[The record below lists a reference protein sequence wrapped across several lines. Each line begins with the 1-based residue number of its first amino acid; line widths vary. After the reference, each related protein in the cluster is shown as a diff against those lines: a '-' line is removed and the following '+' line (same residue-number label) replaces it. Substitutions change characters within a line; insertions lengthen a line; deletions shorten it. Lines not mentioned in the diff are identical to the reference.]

1 MTVKTFFL
9 NIFIF
14 SVLLIAPLVAMAQGI
29 SIENASGR
37 LKDGF
42 YQIDAN
48 VYYELGDSV
57 IEALNHGIQLRFD
70 ITVEIKRVRNWR
82 WDQNIA
88 TAILSYTMDYLPLT
102 NNYQITNIITEE
114 KRQFKELQESLAF
127 LGNVDEFPVINENEL
142 FDDRSYNC
150 FIKSELRI
158 RNLPLP
164 LQPLALISPSW
175 ELSSSWHEW
184 SIR

>member
-1 MTVKTFFL
+1 MTMKTVFP
-9 NIFIF
+9 NIFII
-14 SVLLIAPLVAMAQGI
+14 SVLVFTPLIAMAQGI

-37 LKDGF
+37 IKDGF
-42 YQIDAN
+42 YQVDAN
-48 VYYELGDSV
+48 IKYDLDDSV

-70 ITVEIKRVRNWR
+70 ITVEVKRVRKWR
-82 WDQNIA
+82 WDQNTA

-102 NNYQITNIITEE
+102 NNYQITNVITEE
-114 KRQFKELQESLAF
+114 KRQFKELKESLTF
-127 LGNVDEFPVINENEL
+127 LGDINEFPVIDENNL
-142 FDDRSYNC
+142 FNDRSYNC
-150 FIKSELRI
+150 FLKSELRI

-175 ELSSSWHEW
+175 ELSSSWYEW